1 MVVWFTCVGVRFIG
15 SKLPWLIGGIWIIWI
30 GAGIWGSQWFH
41 KHHEITMIDVGQGDS
56 FFIRTKSGKIIL
68 IDGGGTLPFPQ
79 KDWQKK
85 RNPFDVGEDVVVPFL
100 TYRGV
105 KQIDLLISTHGDADH
120 LQGLNAVIQRFPVG
134 RIIRNPLPTIS
145 LLEKKWVQEARK
157 RNIPLYIAPVGQVWE
172 IESGVT
178 VTFLYPNSQDD
189 RTYHAGVVLLFT
201 IDRKHILFTG
211 DIEQNAEEKILK
223 TWNLPKIDIY
233 KVAHHGSKTSSTE
246 DWIRKIQPRYALISV
261 GEKNRYGHPSQ
272 EVIDRL
278 QKIGTQIFRTDKLGA
293 VTVRIDEDKMQFVSM
308 FQRKE
313 E

>member
-1 MVVWFTCVGVRFIG
+1 MIQARLHMENPP
-15 SKLPWLIGGIWIIWI
+15 LPRNPGAFNYATYLQRQSIFWI
-30 GAGIWGSQWFH
+30 GKGKGLQTLHRIGTERSLITLVDQIHHIVGKQLERLYPNSEVEGFLKGLLLGDRYEVPMEWEEQYRTLGLVHILSISGFH
-41 KHHEITMIDVGQGDS
+41 V
-56 FFIRTKSGKIIL
+56 
-68 IDGGGTLPFPQ
+68 
-79 KDWQKK
+79 
-85 RNPFDVGEDVVVPFL
+85 
-100 TYRGV
+100 
-105 KQIDLLISTHGDADH
+105 
-120 LQGLNAVIQRFPVG
+120 
-134 RIIRNPLPTIS
+134 S
-145 LLEKKWVQEARK
+145 LLVGFLFLLLRSIGMTREKVQEARK

-189 RTYHAGVVLLFT
+189 RTYQETSNNAGVVLLFT